1 MITTTTDGS
10 APIARADHPVDV
22 NELIIDLGD
31 ATVITQGPNGGG
43 TDGKRYLYQQLLGIA
58 AQ

>member
-10 APIARADHPVDV
+10 APITRADHPVDV
-22 NELIIDLGD
+22 NEPVIDLGD
-31 ATVITQGPNGGG
+31 ATVMTQGPSGGG
-43 TDGKRYLYQQLLGIA
+43 TDGKRYLYQPLLGMA